1 MIPLALL
8 RGHDRARPATEADR
22 AALAAKR
29 AAIQATLTREIDAL
43 LVPLGYVRTGDSWR
57 RTSALAVS
65 TLQFQKGQHGFG
77 AFLNAA
83 AGPRWAAHRL
93 PLHRLARFCPE
104 LGNQAPDELSY
115 LRLHDDDA
123 FRAGILTVIRT
134 RMVPWMQ
141 ARHGLPGVFRRLD
154 PAAMRRV
161 PVFADG

>member
-1 MIPLALL
+1 M
-8 RGHDRARPATEADR
+8 RA
-22 AALAAKR
+22 
-29 AAIQATLTREIDAL
+29 
-43 LVPLGYVRTGDSWR
+43 GDTWR

-77 AFLNAA
+77 AFLNAS